1 MITVRRAA
9 TRHYD
14 RRARREVWLTFNPDE
29 ATGFG
34 ILERF
39 NESLLPPGAATP
51 RHPKHDAEI
60 LTYVW
65 EGALAHEDSVG
76 HAGIIQAGEFH
87 RLTAGGGLRHS
98 QSNASRT
105 DWVRVF
111 QVWLRPVHTD
121 LEADRAQKRFS
132 VAQRRNSLCVVASRD
147 ERAGSLKL
155 HQDAIILSALLDAGQ
170 HVVHELG
177 EQRSAWLH
185 LLAGCITV
193 EDTVLSAG
201 DSAGIADARVVS
213 LTAQK
218 YSEILLLD
226 LPPTSLSSETL

>member
-9 TRHYD
+9 SRHYD
-14 RRARREVWLTFNPDE
+14 RRARREVWLTFAPDD

-60 LTYVW
+60 VTYVW

-76 HAGIIQAGEFH
+76 YSGIIQAGEFH
-87 RLTAGGGLRHS
+87 RLTSGGGLRHS

-111 QVWLRPVHTD
+111 QVWLRPVQSD

-132 VAQRRNSLCVVASRD
+132 AAQRRNGLCVVASPDQRS
-147 ERAGSLKL
+147 GSLKL
-155 HQDAIILSALLDAGQ
+155 NQDAVILSALLDAGQ
-170 HVVHELG
+170 HVVHELAG
-177 EQRSAWLH
+177 QRSAWLH
-185 LLAGCITV
+185 LLVGCITV
-193 EDTVLSAG
+193 DDTVLSAG
-201 DSAGIADARVVS
+201 DSAGIADERVVS
-213 LTAQK
+213 FTAQK

-226 LPPTSLSSETL
+226 LPPPSRSLETP